1 MTTKIEI
8 QALNPSIGAKVSGVD
23 LASPLH
29 PAAVAQISDALLRHH
44 VLFFENQPITPAQQK
59 RLAAHFGELHVH
71 PVYPN
76 VPEHPEIIVL
86 DTDAENLL
94 DNDNWH
100 TDVTFIKT
108 PPLGAVL
115 AAKLIPPNGGDTLW
129 SSGVAA
135 YEALSEP
142 LQRLLQPLAAEHDFE
157 KSFPRERY
165 IALDR
170 LTEWEKARA
179 GHPPLIH
186 PVIRTHPVTKKH
198 GLFVNEGFTTR
209 ILGIKPKE
217 SEVLLRFLCEH
228 VARPEFT
235 VRWKWKQ
242 NDLVIW
248 DNRLTQHYA
257 VADYLPHRR
266 VMHRATILGDAPY

>member
-1 MTTKIEI
+1 MTSKIEI
-8 QALNPSIGAKVSGVD
+8 QPLNPAIGALVSGIE
-23 LASPLH
+23 LASPLSH
-29 PAAVAQISDALLRHH
+29 EMVNQLTQALLQHQ

-59 RLAAHFGELHVH
+59 RLAAHFGDLHVH

-86 DTDAENLL
+86 DTDAANLP

-100 TDVTFIKT
+100 TDVTFIRT

-115 AAKLIPPNGGDTLW
+115 SAKLIPPNGGDTLW
-129 SSGVAA
+129 TSGIAA

-142 LQRLLQPLAAEHDFE
+142 IRTLLDSLGAEHNFE

-165 IALDR
+165 IALGK
-170 LTEWEKARA
+170 LPEWEKAKRD
-179 GHPPLIH
+179 HPPLIH
-186 PVIRTHPVTKKH
+186 PVTRTHPISRRK

-209 ILGIKPKE
+209 IVGLTPKE
-217 SEVLLRFLCEH
+217 SDTLLRFLFDH
-228 VARPEFT
+228 VARPEFF
-235 VRWKWKQ
+235 VRWKWKK
-242 NDLVIW
+242 NDLAIW

-266 VMHRATILGDAPY
+266 VMHRATIIGDAPY

>member
-1 MTTKIEI
+1 MTNTIEI
-8 QALNPSIGAKVSGVD
+8 RPLNPAIGAVVEGVELAEPLSAETVSR
-23 LASPLH
+23 L
-29 PAAVAQISDALLRHH
+29 SDALWQHQ

-59 RLAAHFGELHVH
+59 RLASHFGQLHVH

-86 DTDAENLL
+86 DTDAANLP

-100 TDVTFIKT
+100 TDVTFIRT

-115 AAKLIPPNGGDTLW
+115 SAKLIPPNGGDTLW
-129 SSGVAA
+129 TNGIAA

-142 LQRLLQPLAAEHDFE
+142 IRTLLDSLSAEHDFE

-165 IALDR
+165 LAMGKLA
-170 LTEWEKARA
+170 EWEKARRD
-179 GHPPLIH
+179 HPPLIH
-186 PVIRTHPVTKKH
+186 PVVRTHPVTQRK

-209 ILGIKPKE
+209 IVGLKPRE
-217 SEVLLRFLCEH
+217 SDTLLRFLIDH
-228 VARPEFT
+228 VARPEFF

-242 NDLVIW
+242 NDLAIW

-266 VMHRATILGDAPY
+266 VMHRATIIGDTPF